1 MVWTTIGLLLGA
13 GFYRSGGNEL
23 VVLVLALAM
32 VVVSGYGIG
41 FNGLPFV
48 GAVVDVADLPLAGS
62 LALCLAA
69 LAPGAAVTWALVRD
83 LPIRNRV
90 A

>member
-1 MVWTTIGLLLGA
+1 MFGRKKRVPLSRSAVWLCSGHSHQRCGTYSASTTVIG
-13 GFYRSGGNEL
+13 
-23 VVLVLALAM
+23 
-32 VVVSGYGIG
+32 
-41 FNGLPFV
+41 
-48 GAVVDVADLPLAGS
+48 ADLPLAGS

-69 LAPGAAVTWALVRD
+69 LAAGAAVTWALFRD

>member
-1 MVWTTIGLLLGA
+1 
-13 GFYRSGGNEL
+13 

-62 LALCLAA
+62 LALCLAG

-83 LPIRNRV
+83 LPIRDRV